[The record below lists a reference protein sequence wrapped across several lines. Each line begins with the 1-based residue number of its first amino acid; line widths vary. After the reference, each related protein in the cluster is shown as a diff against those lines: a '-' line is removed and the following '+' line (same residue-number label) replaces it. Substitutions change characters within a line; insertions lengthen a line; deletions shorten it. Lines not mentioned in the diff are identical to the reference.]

1 MYRVAVV
8 GHSLVPE
15 SVQGPGLD
23 VSVFRKP
30 GGKLTDLHC
39 GEFTGFRQGHF
50 DLAIIVLGGNDLAGP
65 RPVSDLLDLARM
77 FVDYAKG
84 VAREVRFCTAEIRMY
99 GENNRFGVN
108 NEVYKRRRNK
118 YNRTLVRMLRREN
131 VRHVDL
137 GKPWFAYERARDGV
151 HFSPE
156 AEKRFEREIVRV
168 SLGVKGSELS

>member
-23 VSVFRKP
+23 ISVFRKP
-30 GGKLTDLHC
+30 RGKLTDLFC
-39 GEFTGFRQGHF
+39 GEFVGFREGHF
-50 DLAIIVLGGNDLAGP
+50 DLAIVVLGGNDLAGS
-65 RPVSDLLDLARM
+65 RPVYEIVELAKG

-84 VAREVRFCTAEIRMY
+84 VAREVRVCTAEIRMY
-99 GENNRFGVN
+99 EANNRFGVD

-131 VRHVDL
+131 VRHVEL
-137 GKPWFAYERARDGV
+137 GKPWFAYDRARDGV
-151 HFSPE
+151 HFNPRSKKE
-156 AEKRFEREIVRV
+156 V
-168 SLGVKGSELS
+168 